1 MSSHNK
7 ISDAELAYKVARKVM
22 GWDPCNDPMHWVEVL
37 DEMER
42 RGHHTAIM
50 TGIKDDPDLDGYLA
64 ECGTYAYFA
73 STRGRAV
80 CLAALSAVDE
90 DLNT

>member
-42 RGHHTAIM
+42 RGYHTAIM

-64 ECGTYAYFA
+64 ECGTYANLLVHEAELFVLLHYQPLMK
-73 STRGRAV
+73 T
-80 CLAALSAVDE
+80 
-90 DLNT
+90 